1 MKKILIPI
9 AMLLIAFSAASQAN
23 DGKTTHGVIHFVG
36 SIERGPCEY
45 STATWSRHAGRINGV
60 SPGSAGAAPAA
71 NGICAGVADT
81 SSIKTYEVA
90 STSRST
96 IRGKVVIVTFN

>member
-9 AMLLIAFSAASQAN
+9 ATLLIASSAASYAS

-45 STATWSRHAGRINGV
+45 STATWNRHAGRISGV
-60 SPGSAGAAPAA
+60 SPSSAGAVPAA

-81 SSIKTYEVA
+81 SSISTYVVA
-90 STSRST
+90 NSFRST